1 MLRAFFSICGICGAS
16 GEGELSVFLHEVL
29 GALLELFDGVD
40 LHAALHNGFLHAG
53 GRVSKYCFMA
63 GSCIALGW
71 LDIIGSS
78 FPMV

>member
-1 MLRAFFSICGICGAS
+1 MLRAFFSICGICGVS
-16 GEGELSVFLHEVL
+16 GEGGLSVFLHEVL

-40 LHAALHNGFLHAG
+40 LH